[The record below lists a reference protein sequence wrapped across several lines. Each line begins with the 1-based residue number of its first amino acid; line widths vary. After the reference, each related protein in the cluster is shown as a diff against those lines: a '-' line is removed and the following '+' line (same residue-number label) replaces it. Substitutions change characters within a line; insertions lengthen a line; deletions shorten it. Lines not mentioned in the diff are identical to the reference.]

1 MKKFISKVT
10 VIIAAVLLIGMNS
23 FITTQFWHAETPEYN
38 AFVGGFSGIL
48 KQSGEE
54 YVINNTIELYEQGRY
69 DAATIGRAIKAY
81 YDAGMISAESV
92 AKIEAAGIPVGA
104 GASSAPA
111 QASEASKP
119 SKTEFSVTECSP
131 YPAWA
136 IKDCNIRSG
145 ADTTYD
151 KAGSLKK
158 FEQVTVTGTASTG
171 WFRITTADGKEAYI
185 SNTLLTTED
194 PTKVSLTTVTEE
206 GVITEHTVEGDNP
219 EAVAQVVEQI
229 KEESEPKEEAHEHA
243 YTSSVTTEPTCST
256 VGTMTYTCEC
266 GDTYTEEIPK
276 VEHTPGEWE
285 ITKKATLL
293 SDGEKV
299 QKCTV
304 CGEVIA
310 TEVIPANKTML
321 YVIIGA
327 CVAVVAAIVGVI
339 IHKKKH

>member
-1 MKKFISKVT
+1 MKKFISKAT
-10 VIIAAVLLIGMNS
+10 MLIAAILLLGLNS

-38 AFVGGFSGIL
+38 AFLGGF
-48 KQSGEE
+48 QSISDQYGEE
-54 YVINNTIELYEQGRY
+54 YAIDNAIGLFNDGRY
-69 DAATIGRAIKAY
+69 DASTIARAIEHERKY
-81 YDAGMISAESV
+81 GRISDSSL
-92 AKIEAAGIPVGA
+92 AKLQAAGISMN
-104 GASSAPA
+104 GASQKSATESTA
-111 QASEASKP
+111 QTST
-119 SKTEFSVTECSP
+119 KTEYSVTDCTP

-136 IKDCNIRSG
+136 TKDCNIRSG

-151 KAGSLKK
+151 KAGNLKK

-171 WFRITTADGKEAYI
+171 WFRITTAEGKEAYI

-229 KEESEPKEEAHEHA
+229 KEESEPKEEVHEHS

-285 ITKKATLL
+285 TTKKAALL

-304 CGEVIA
+304 CGEVLA

-327 CVAVVAAIVGVI
+327 CVAVVTAIVGVI